1 MDKCQQ
7 NKLCYP
13 LDSDLNLVVSI
24 IDPSNNSGQ
33 ICFTA
38 F

>member
-1 MDKCQQ
+1 MDKCRQ

-13 LDSDLNLVVSI
+13 LDNDLNLVV
-24 IDPSNNSGQ
+24 DPSNNLGQ